1 MTFDTSASLLYTK
14 EIESSSST
22 SSGPVDTRPIE
33 ERIATACAERTAS
46 GIANAIGS
54 MVRRGELAPGDRLPT
69 VRSLANELDVSSNTI
84 SDAWRTLGQHGVI
97 STARRNG
104 TVIRA
109 ARAEMSGRFWKV
121 PAVPGAGI
129 LDLSTGTPDIDLLP
143 PLGSMIKALP
153 SDIEITSYIDRPVLD
168 ELESVLHTRWPF
180 DAEAMTVVDGALDAL
195 DRLIRSV
202 VTFGD
207 VVVVEDPTFPPIL
220 DMLEQ
225 AGASIIGIS
234 LDEHGARPDQLTKAL
249 ASSPVMAILQPRAH
263 NPTGLSMTPSRID
276 ELGRLFEELSP
287 DTWIVEDH
295 HAGDLM
301 SGPFLSFGVHRP
313 DRVVHVHSFSKSH
326 GPDLRI
332 AAVGGAREPIAA
344 IVDRRRLGPSWTSR
358 LVQHMLLTLLQD
370 SATDRLV
377 EQAAASYAARRR
389 HIVDG
394 LRAQGIG
401 LRSAEGL
408 NLWIPVGNEQR
419 AVVALALNGIGVAP
433 GAPFN
438 VDSGMPTN
446 HIRISV
452 GNARGNLDELVE
464 AIVVAASS

>member
-1 MTFDTSASLLYTK
+1 
-14 EIESSSST
+14 
-22 SSGPVDTRPIE
+22 
-33 ERIATACAERTAS
+33 
-46 GIANAIGS
+46 
-54 MVRRGELAPGDRLPT
+54 MVRRGELEPGDRLPT
-69 VRSLANELDVSSNTI
+69 VRALANELDVSSNTI

-97 STARRNG
+97 ATARRNG

-121 PAVPGAGI
+121 PAVPGSGI
-129 LDLSTGTPDIDLLP
+129 IDLSTGTPDIDLLP
-143 PLGSMIKALP
+143 PVGSMINALP
-153 SDIEITSYIDRPVLD
+153 NDIEITSYIDRPVLE
-168 ELESVLHTRWPF
+168 ELEAVLHARWPF
-180 DAEAMTVVDGALDAL
+180 AAEAMTVVDGALDAL

-234 LDEHGARPDQLTKAL
+234 LDEQGARPEQLAEAL
-249 ASSPVMAILQPRAH
+249 TSSPVMAILQPRAQ
-263 NPTGLSMTPSRID
+263 NPTGVSMTAHRIN

-301 SGPFLSFGVHRP
+301 SGPFLSLGVDRP

-358 LVQHMLLTLLQD
+358 LVQHILLTLLND
-370 SATDRLV
+370 SATDQLV
-377 EQAAASYAARRR
+377 EHAAATYATRRE
-389 HIVDG
+389 HIVEG
-394 LRAQGIG
+394 LRAHGIEM
-401 LRSAEGL
+401 RDAEGL
-408 NLWIPVGNEQR
+408 NVWIPVANEQR

-438 VDSGMPTN
+438 VDTGVPTN

-452 GNARGNLDELVE
+452 GNACGDLNKLVT